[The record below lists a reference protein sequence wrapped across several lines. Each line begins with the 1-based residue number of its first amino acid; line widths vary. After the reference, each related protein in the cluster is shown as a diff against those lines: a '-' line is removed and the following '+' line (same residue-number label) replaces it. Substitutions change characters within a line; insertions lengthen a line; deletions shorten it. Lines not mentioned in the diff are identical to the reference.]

1 MAPCAIA
8 QPVGD
13 IGAVIRYPHPAQGLR
28 ILIVEDD
35 PVFAALHCE
44 ACEAIGAVATIC
56 ASVAD
61 ATKATLEHPHDIVV
75 LDRVLEGGDS
85 CDGLALID
93 ALDAMEVTPAILVV
107 SSLSGARH
115 RIEGLNRGADD
126 YLSKPFEV
134 EELQA
139 RLLAL
144 ARRTGARATSAT
156 VLTFGYL
163 ELRRL
168 TRSVHWRGKAV
179 AVSEQGFDILLVL
192 CERGGSAVSRETL
205 WREVWRDFPNLPPQ
219 PNVIE
224 AAIRRLRVA
233 LVEVIGSDPIAT
245 VRGQGYRFDA

>member
-1 MAPCAIA
+1 MTRLTIP
-8 QPVGD
+8 
-13 IGAVIRYPHPAQGLR
+13 LR

-35 PVFAALHCE
+35 PVFAALHRE
-44 ACEAIGAVATIC
+44 AVSAIGAVATVC
-56 ASVAD
+56 ASVIEAIR
-61 ATKATLEHPHDIVV
+61 ACRLEAHDIVV
-75 LDRVLEGGDS
+75 LDRVLEEGAS
-85 CDGLALID
+85 RDGLALIE
-93 ALDAMEVTPAILVV
+93 ALDVMELTPAILVV
-107 SSLSGARH
+107 SALGGARH

-144 ARRTGARATSAT
+144 ARRTGARAASAT
-156 VLTFGYL
+156 VLMVGYL

-168 TRSVHWRGKAV
+168 TRSVHFRGKPI

-192 CERGGSAVSRETL
+192 GERCGGVVSRETL

-233 LVEVIGSDPIAT
+233 LVEVIGEDPIAT
-245 VRGQGYRFDA
+245 VRGRGYRLDA